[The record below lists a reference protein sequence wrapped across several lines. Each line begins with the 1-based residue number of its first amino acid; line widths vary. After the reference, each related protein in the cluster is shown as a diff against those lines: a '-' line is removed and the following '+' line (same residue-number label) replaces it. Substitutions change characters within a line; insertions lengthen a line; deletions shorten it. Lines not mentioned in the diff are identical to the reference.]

1 MVNSTYML
9 NRRRYLR
16 PQAMLFANNPGYLDN
31 DFIVPDGTELEDFI
45 ILSDDNRGAIGMNY
59 DRIES
64 RVRTVNGRMR
74 SYHVAD
80 KLKIDV
86 SWSLLP
92 SRAFATDVTFTDQG
106 FVEIEENVIIPDQGS
121 PTQPDQLFT
130 TDRGAGGVDL
140 LNWYENNPGS
150 FWVFLAYDK
159 YTNFD
164 TFSRIRLGE
173 YNDVVEVF
181 FSDFQYSIEKRGGT
195 NFDFWNISLSLE
207 EV

>member
-9 NRRRYLR
+9 NRKRNVR
-16 PQAMLFANNPGYLDN
+16 PQGMLFSDNPGSLEN
-31 DFIVPDGTELEDFI
+31 GFIVPDGEEFSDFI
-45 ILSDDNRGAIGMNY
+45 VLSDDNREPIGMSV

-86 SWSLLP
+86 SWSFLP
-92 SRAFATDVTFTDQG
+92 SRAFASEISFTEG
-106 FVEIEENVIIPDQGS
+106 GVPEESENVPASSRD
-121 PTQPDQLFT
+121 LYT
-130 TDRGAGGVDL
+130 TDRGAGGGEILD
-140 LNWYENNPGS
+140 WYEKHPGS

-159 YTNFD
+159 NKNFD
-164 TFSRIRLGE
+164 TFQYSRLSE
-173 YNDVVEVF
+173 YNEVVEVF
-181 FSDFQYSIEKRGGT
+181 FSNFQYTVEKRGSF
-195 NFDFWNISLSLE
+195 NHDFWTIDLSLE